1 MMRETNNRIAA
12 MERTVQE
19 MNERMT
25 GIYWKMGLL
34 AGIVAIISSEIFG
47 GGIGSAINALIG
59 VWPL

>member
-1 MMRETNNRIAA
+1 MMRETNSRIAT
-12 MERTVQE
+12 MERNLQE

-47 GGIGSAINALIG
+47 GGIGNAVNILIG
-59 VWPL
+59 GWPF